1 MSDTP
6 ETEKV
11 KAALHTNWHDLL
23 NHARKLERERDEAR
37 DKYATEATD
46 HMLAVNKLCNERDEA
61 RESLKHITEYGTEE
75 INAAVELRQK
85 LAQALIERDEAR
97 EEIKEWKTL
106 CLWGGT
112 PEHIHGFIRGQQSRI
127 QHLECERDE
136 ARDNIEG
143 WENKWR
149 CAVDMA
155 ARAELERDDAWEDA
169 KLLSERLT
177 ALELQST
184 AELARLEQEL
194 INMKELH
201 ESNN

>member
-1 MSDTP
+1 MSNTP

-61 RESLKHITEYGTEE
+61 QADCLEQARLLGMGSERE
-75 INAAVELRQK
+75 AR
-85 LAQALIERDEAR
+85 LISERDEAV
-97 EEIKEWKTL
+97 EEIKEWETL

-112 PEHIHGFIRGQQSRI
+112 PEHIHGFIGGQQTRI
-127 QHLECERDE
+127 WHLECERDE

>member
-37 DKYATEATD
+37 DILQAVIKTGKRLERERDEARDKYATEATE
-46 HMLAVNKLCNERDEA
+46 HMLAVNKLCGERDELIEENKKLNKEVEDLIRQRPLLIEDFKRERDEA
-61 RESLKHITEYGTEE
+61 R
-75 INAAVELRQK
+75 N
-85 LAQALIERDEAR
+85 
-97 EEIKEWKTL
+97 
-106 CLWGGT
+106 
-112 PEHIHGFIRGQQSRI
+112 
-127 QHLECERDE
+127 
-136 ARDNIEG
+136 NIEG

-155 ARAELERDDAWEDA
+155 ARAELERDDALDDAKEYHIKMVGLINERNDAREDA
-169 KLLSERLT
+169 RLLSERLT

>member
-1 MSDTP
+1 M
-6 ETEKV
+6 
-11 KAALHTNWHDLL
+11 
-23 NHARKLERERDEAR
+23 
-37 DKYATEATD
+37 
-46 HMLAVNKLCNERDEA
+46 
-61 RESLKHITEYGTEE
+61 
-75 INAAVELRQK
+75 
-85 LAQALIERDEAR
+85 
-97 EEIKEWKTL
+97 
-106 CLWGGT
+106 
-112 PEHIHGFIRGQQSRI
+112 
-127 QHLECERDE
+127 ECERDE

>member
-1 MSDTP
+1 MSNTP

-11 KAALHTNWHDLL
+11 KAALHTNWYDLL

-37 DKYATEATD
+37 
-46 HMLAVNKLCNERDEA
+46 
-61 RESLKHITEYGTEE
+61 
-75 INAAVELRQK
+75 NAIV
-85 LAQALIERDEAR
+85 
-97 EEIKEWKTL
+97 
-106 CLWGGT
+106 
-112 PEHIHGFIRGQQSRI
+112 
-127 QHLECERDE
+127 
-136 ARDNIEG
+136 G
-143 WENKWR
+143 WENKWM

-155 ARAELERDDAWEDA
+155 AIAEIKRDDAQEDA

-194 INMKELH
+194 INMKELY